1 MRKESKVESFSH
13 KTYALI
19 SVICPKCNKYQ
30 GCYSRDGS
38 LQVRECIKC
47 GTEIEL
53 EYTKSTNNKDVDPV
67 DTEQEY
73 TESTNNK
80 VLPSVF
86 RKKQAKE
93 SAN

>member
-1 MRKESKVESFSH
+1 MRKEPKLESFSH

-30 GCYSRDGS
+30 GCYSKDGS

-53 EYTKSTNNKDVDPV
+53 
-67 DTEQEY
+67 
-73 TESTNNK
+73 
-80 VLPSVF
+80 
-86 RKKQAKE
+86 R
-93 SAN
+93 